1 MGDVIDSTLMH
12 INDLPISIPN
22 KFAGRYV
29 NTNDLPKRVRIRIPI
44 LYLNP
49 VKFAEKHNY
58 LSVQI
63 AK

>member
-1 MGDVIDSTLMH
+1 MN
-12 INDLPISIPN
+12 INDLPISI
-22 KFAGRYV
+22 
-29 NTNDLPKRVRIRIPI
+29 RIRIPI

>member
-1 MGDVIDSTLMH
+1 M
-12 INDLPISIPN
+12 
-22 KFAGRYV
+22 
-29 NTNDLPKRVRIRIPI
+29 NTNDLPIRVCIRIPI

-63 AK
+63 SK